1 MDGRKYQ
8 RKRGFERTLVIL
20 LALVMLESV
29 CFPAMR
35 VNAEGTPDIK
45 VTQYDLTLYTCTTG
59 GASRVIVSCNRVSH
73 LPESK
78 EQT

>member
-1 MDGRKYQ
+1 M
-8 RKRGFERTLVIL
+8 KRDIKRQ
-20 LALVMLESV
+20 LALVMLASV

-59 GASRVIVSCNRVSH
+59 GASRVIVSCNCVSH

-78 EQT
+78 KQT

>member
-8 RKRGFERTLVIL
+8 RKSGIKRTLVM
-20 LALVMLESV
+20 LASV

-35 VNAEGTPDIK
+35 VNAEGTADIK